1 MDSKKTNKKKLQTK
15 LLNKYRLVVLNED
28 TFEERF
34 AVKLT
39 LLNVFF
45 LSSLAAIVLITL
57 TTLLIVFTPIKE
69 YIPGYSSAAL
79 QKQALRLSYKTDSLI
94 KAINMNDL
102 YIKSIKN
109 ALSGEVNS
117 VVINKDSIFKAAQ
130 AETDVFELLPS
141 SADSTLREKV
151 RREDKYNFFETAI
164 SAKDFL
170 FFPPVNGPLSA
181 GFDSKEKH
189 FAVDIV
195 TPVNTPVKSTSD
207 GRVIFTSWTSEAGY
221 VIIIDHGNELIS
233 VYKHN
238 SSLTK
243 AQGEIVKSRE
253 VIAIS
258 GGSGELSSGPHL
270 HFELWSNGVPLNP
283 ANFIDF

>member
-1 MDSKKTNKKKLQTK
+1 MGLKKINKKKLQTK
-15 LLNKYRLVVLNED
+15 LLHKYRLVVLNED

-39 LLNVFF
+39 RLNVFS
-45 LSSLAAIVLITL
+45 LSSLAAIILIIL
-57 TTLLIVFTPIKE
+57 TTLLIVLTPLRE

-79 QKQALRLSYKTDSLI
+79 QKQALNLSYKTDSLL

-102 YIKSIKN
+102 YIKSIKS
-109 ALSGEVNS
+109 ALSGEVSS

-130 AETDVFELLPS
+130 ADTDVFELIPS
-141 SADSTLREKV
+141 AADSILREKV
-151 RREDKYNFFETAI
+151 SREDKYNLFKTAI
-164 SAKDFL
+164 SSKDFV

-181 GFDSKEKH
+181 GFDSKVKH
-189 FAVDIV
+189 YAVDIV
-195 TPVNTPVKSTSD
+195 TPINTPVKSTSD

-221 VIIIDHGNELIS
+221 VIIIDHGDELIS

-243 AQGEIVKSRE
+243 SQGEIVKSRE

-258 GGSGELSSGPHL
+258 GGSGELSTGPHL

-283 ANFIDF
+283 ANFMDF

>member
-1 MDSKKTNKKKLQTK
+1 MGLKKINKKKLQTK
-15 LLNKYRLVVLNED
+15 LLHKYRLVVLNED

-39 LLNVFF
+39 RLNVFS
-45 LSSLAAIVLITL
+45 LSSLAAIILIIL
-57 TTLLIVFTPIKE
+57 TTLLIVLTPLRE

-79 QKQALRLSYKTDSLI
+79 QKQALNLSYKTDSLI

-102 YIKSIKN
+102 YIKSIKS
-109 ALSGEVNS
+109 ALSGEVSS

-130 AETDVFELLPS
+130 ADTDVFELIPS
-141 SADSTLREKV
+141 AADSILREKV
-151 RREDKYNFFETAI
+151 SREDKYNLFKTAI
-164 SAKDFL
+164 SSKDFV

-189 FAVDIV
+189 YAVDIV
-195 TPVNTPVKSTSD
+195 TPINTPEKSTSD

-221 VIIIDHGNELIS
+221 VIIIDHGDELIS

-243 AQGEIVKSRE
+243 SQGEIVKSRE

-258 GGSGELSSGPHL
+258 GGSGELSTGPHL

-283 ANFIDF
+283 ANFMDF

>member
-1 MDSKKTNKKKLQTK
+1 MGLKKINKKKLQTK
-15 LLNKYRLVVLNED
+15 LLQKYRLVVLNED

-39 LLNVFF
+39 RLNVFS
-45 LSSLAAIVLITL
+45 LSSLAAIILIIL
-57 TTLLIVFTPIKE
+57 TTLLIVLTPLRE

-79 QKQALRLSYKTDSLI
+79 QKQALNLRYKTDSLL

-102 YIKSIKN
+102 YIKSIKS
-109 ALSGEVNS
+109 ALSGEVSS

-130 AETDVFELLPS
+130 ADTDVFELIPS
-141 SADSTLREKV
+141 AADSILREKV
-151 RREDKYNFFETAI
+151 SREDKYNLFKTAT
-164 SAKDFL
+164 SSKDFV

-189 FAVDIV
+189 YAVDIV
-195 TPVNTPVKSTSD
+195 TPINTPVKSTSD

-221 VIIIDHGNELIS
+221 VIIIDHGDELIS

-243 AQGEIVKSRE
+243 SQGEIVKSRE

-258 GGSGELSSGPHL
+258 GGSGELSTGPHL

-283 ANFIDF
+283 ANFMDF

>member
-15 LLNKYRLVVLNED
+15 LLHKYRLVVLNED

-57 TTLLIVFTPIKE
+57 TTLLIVLTPIKE

-79 QKQALRLSYKTDSLI
+79 QKQALRLSYKTDSLL

-102 YIKSIKN
+102 YIKSIKS
-109 ALSGEVNS
+109 ALSGEVSS
-117 VVINKDSIFKAAQ
+117 VVINKDSIYKAAQ
-130 AETDVFELLPS
+130 ADTDVFELLPS
-141 SADSTLREKV
+141 SVASTLREKV

-243 AQGEIVKSRE
+243 TQGEIVKSRE

>member
-1 MDSKKTNKKKLQTK
+1 M
-15 LLNKYRLVVLNED
+15 VLNED

-57 TTLLIVFTPIKE
+57 TTLLIVLTPIKE

-79 QKQALRLSYKTDSLI
+79 QKQALRLSYKTDSLL

-102 YIKSIKN
+102 YIKSIKS
-109 ALSGEVNS
+109 ALSGEVSS
-117 VVINKDSIFKAAQ
+117 VVINKDSIYKAAQ
-130 AETDVFELLPS
+130 ADTDVFELLPS
-141 SADSTLREKV
+141 SVDSTLREKV

-243 AQGEIVKSRE
+243 TQGEIVKSRE

>member
-1 MDSKKTNKKKLQTK
+1 MDPKKTNKKKLQTK
-15 LLNKYRLVVLNED
+15 LLHKYRLVVLNED

-57 TTLLIVFTPIKE
+57 TTLLIVLTPIKE
-69 YIPGYSSAAL
+69 YIPGYSSAVL
-79 QKQALRLSYKTDSLI
+79 QKQALRLSYKTDSLL

-102 YIKSIKN
+102 YIKSIKS
-109 ALSGEVNS
+109 ALSGEVSS
-117 VVINKDSIFKAAQ
+117 VVINKDSIYKAAQ
-130 AETDVFELLPS
+130 VDTDVFELLPS

-151 RREDKYNFFETAI
+151 SREDKYNFFETAI

-170 FFPPVNGPLSA
+170 FFPPVNRPLSA

-207 GRVIFTSWTSEAGY
+207 GRVIFTSWTTEAGY

-243 AQGEIVKSRE
+243 TQGEIVKSRE

>member
-1 MDSKKTNKKKLQTK
+1 MDPKKTNKKKLQTK
-15 LLNKYRLVVLNED
+15 LLHKYRLVVLNED

-57 TTLLIVFTPIKE
+57 TTLLIVLTPIKE
-69 YIPGYSSAAL
+69 YIPGYSSAVL
-79 QKQALRLSYKTDSLI
+79 QKQALRLSYKTDSLL

-102 YIKSIKN
+102 YIKSIKS
-109 ALSGEVNS
+109 ALSGEVSS
-117 VVINKDSIFKAAQ
+117 VVINKDSIYKAAQ
-130 AETDVFELLPS
+130 VDTDVFELLPS

-151 RREDKYNFFETAI
+151 SREDKYNFFETAI

-207 GRVIFTSWTSEAGY
+207 GRVIFTSWTTEAGY

-243 AQGEIVKSRE
+243 TQGEIVKSQE

-283 ANFIDF
+283 DNFIDF

>member
-1 MDSKKTNKKKLQTK
+1 MDPKKTNKKKLQTK
-15 LLNKYRLVVLNED
+15 LLHKYRLVVLNED

-57 TTLLIVFTPIKE
+57 TTLLIVLTPIKE
-69 YIPGYSSAAL
+69 YIPGYSSAVL
-79 QKQALRLSYKTDSLI
+79 QKQALRLSYKTDSLL

-102 YIKSIKN
+102 YIKSIKS
-109 ALSGEVNS
+109 ALSGEVSS
-117 VVINKDSIFKAAQ
+117 VVINKDSIYKAAQ
-130 AETDVFELLPS
+130 VDTDVFELLPS
-141 SADSTLREKV
+141 LADSTLREKV
-151 RREDKYNFFETAI
+151 SREDKYNFFETAI

-207 GRVIFTSWTSEAGY
+207 GRVIFTSWTTEAGY

-243 AQGEIVKSRE
+243 TQGEIVKSRE

>member
-15 LLNKYRLVVLNED
+15 LLHKYRLVVLNED

-57 TTLLIVFTPIKE
+57 TTLLIVLTPIKE
-69 YIPGYSSAAL
+69 YIPGYSSAVL
-79 QKQALRLSYKTDSLI
+79 QKQALRLSYKTDSLL

-102 YIKSIKN
+102 YIKSIKS
-109 ALSGEVNS
+109 ALSGEVSS
-117 VVINKDSIFKAAQ
+117 VVINKDSIYKAAQ
-130 AETDVFELLPS
+130 VDTDVFELLPS

-151 RREDKYNFFETAI
+151 SREDKYNFFETAI

-207 GRVIFTSWTSEAGY
+207 GRVIFTSWTTEAGY

-243 AQGEIVKSRE
+243 TQGEIVKSRE

-283 ANFIDF
+283 DNFIDF